1 MSPKKEEGGEA
12 PHAPFLCHGWCLYC
26 GHMQAQGRL
35 FELQP
40 PPPPPAPLCTLFGI
54 AFPFLL
60 NRIAVLFTMKP
71 GHLIHQMEN
80 LLGCPWTWFGDDQG
94 KKKKEKEK
102 KPHVYCLW
110 VSLPLWQSPLQS
122 ISTKA
127 FCSTW
132 RDERRTSPF
141 TLESHDT
148 HTALL
153 WNTTSAVPCSGV
165 CSSSGVLRRPICLA
179 DHCLFDVAANVT
191 FLFQSKTQQ
200 GVPSVWHSL
209 HSSSPMPFCAD
220 HFTWQF
226 AQIFYT
232 LILVNISAC
241 FFLNNMSLRWV
252 SSVIKKKDKK
262 AEWRHR

>member
-94 KKKKEKEK
+94 KKKKRKGEKTPRLLSVGFSAAVAESIAVYLNK
-102 KPHVYCLW
+102 GFLLDLERWKADISLHFGKPRHAHGIIVKYNLGCTLQRGLLQLW
-110 VSLPLWQSPLQS
+110 CTSETNLFSWSLSLWRGCKCYLSFS
-122 ISTKA
+122 IKN
-127 FCSTW
+127 
-132 RDERRTSPF
+132 
-141 TLESHDT
+141 
-148 HTALL
+148 TAGC
-153 WNTTSAVPCSGV
+153 A
-165 CSSSGVLRRPICLA
+165 ICLA
-179 DHCLFDVAANVT
+179 QPSLFFPDAFLCRSFYVAICTNFLYLDFGKHFCL
-191 FLFQSKTQQ
+191 LFFK
-200 GVPSVWHSL
+200 
-209 HSSSPMPFCAD
+209 
-220 HFTWQF
+220 
-226 AQIFYT
+226 
-232 LILVNISAC
+232 
-241 FFLNNMSLRWV
+241 
-252 SSVIKKKDKK
+252 
-262 AEWRHR
+262 

>member
-1 MSPKKEEGGEA
+1 MSPKKEEGGGSPPRTLPLPRLMFVLRAHAGARQAVRAAASSSSTCTFVHIIWHCLPISFKPHRSFIHYEA
-12 PHAPFLCHGWCLYC
+12 RTPDTPNGK
-26 GHMQAQGRL
+26 
-35 FELQP
+35 
-40 PPPPPAPLCTLFGI
+40 PAGLS
-54 AFPFLL
+54 L
-60 NRIAVLFTMKP
+60 NMIWRWP
-71 GHLIHQMEN
+71 R
-80 LLGCPWTWFGDDQG
+80 

-102 KPHVYCLW
+102 KTHVYCLW
-110 VSLPLWQSPLQS
+110 VSVPLWQSPLQS

-226 AQIFYT
+226 ARIFYT

-252 SSVIKKKDKK
+252 SSVLKRKG
-262 AEWRHR
+262 